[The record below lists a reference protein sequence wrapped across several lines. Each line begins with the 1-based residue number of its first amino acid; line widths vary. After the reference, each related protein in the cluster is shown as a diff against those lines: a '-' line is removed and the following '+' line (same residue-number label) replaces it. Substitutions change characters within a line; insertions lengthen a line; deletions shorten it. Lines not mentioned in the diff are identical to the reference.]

1 MQVVPGH
8 DTKQQAEPNAVEPEG
23 EMVID
28 LFKNYDR
35 KVPHITKYM
44 GSKRNI
50 LDFVI
55 ESINENY
62 NGGTICDLFAGTSI
76 LSGALGKLVPMHS
89 NDVQEYSAVL
99 SKTYLSNYDWS
110 QFSATLLEDI
120 LNEASNHVTNFREQY
135 SDLTYTYSAE
145 MTIKQFVQ
153 LEKKQQRLLEY
164 NFGDSTHHLFVK
176 YYSGTYW
183 SFEQCLWIDALRRV
197 ADDYRE
203 SPMYYVIL
211 SSLMYSMSYCS
222 QSTGHY
228 AQYRDA
234 TSESSKNDILIYR
247 LRTIKPYFESKFNQL
262 KEHLGSN
269 NLEHTVTSL
278 DYRECLDILE
288 TGTLVYADPPYAFVH
303 YSRFYHA
310 IETLVKYD
318 YPEVD
323 HKGRY
328 RSDRHQ
334 SPFGRRTEVQE
345 AFKSLFEKIKEKQS
359 CLILSYSNTGMIT
372 LEQIIGI
379 ANEVLENE
387 YEVTYREA
395 DHKHSTM
402 GRSDDKSKDVKEY
415 LVIAKLR

>member
-1 MQVVPGH
+1 MNRLETEIIHLDSQL
-8 DTKQQAEPNAVEPEG
+8 
-23 EMVID
+23 D
-28 LFKNYDR
+28 LLTSYDH

-44 GSKRNI
+44 GSKRSI

-55 ESINENY
+55 GAINEIY
-62 NGGTICDLFAGTSI
+62 TEGKVCDLFAGTSV
-76 LSGALGKLVPMHS
+76 LSGALGKLVPIHS
-89 NDVQEYSAVL
+89 NDIQEYSAVL
-99 SKTYLSNYDWS
+99 SKTYLSNYDWQ
-110 QFSATLLEDI
+110 QFSSTLLEDI
-120 LNEASNHVTNFREQY
+120 LIAASDHVKDFKEEYTN
-135 SDLTYTYSAE
+135 LNYTYSAE

-153 LEKKQQRLLEY
+153 LEKKQQKLLDY
-164 NFGDSTHHLFVK
+164 NFDGSLYHLFTK

-197 ADDYRE
+197 AEDYKNT
-203 SPMYYVIL
+203 PVYYVIL

-234 TSESSKNDILIYR
+234 KSESSKNDILIYR
-247 LRTIKPYFESKFNQL
+247 LRDIKPYFESKFNQL
-262 KEHLGSN
+262 KQHLGSN
-269 NLEHTVTSL
+269 NLDHTVTSF
-278 DYRECLDILE
+278 DYRKCLDEIE
-288 TGTLVYADPPYAFVH
+288 PGTLVYADPPYAFVH

-318 YPEVD
+318 YPQVD

-334 SPFGRRTEVQE
+334 SPFGRRTEVKK
-345 AFKSLFEKIKEKQS
+345 AFQALFIGIKKKKSD
-359 CLILSYSNTGMIT
+359 LILSYSNTGMIS
-372 LEQIIGI
+372 LDEIMQIAKDNIGK
-379 ANEVLENE
+379 NYDVSYKELD
-387 YEVTYREA
+387 Y
-395 DHKHSTM
+395 KHSTM